1 MIVQKL
7 SIEKFRGFSQIEFEL
22 GQNLTVIAGQNGTQK
37 TTLLG
42 LISQPF
48 TINESTNPMKVEKPL
63 SGGSYKSGFSDKFK
77 LSPNFDKAK
86 QHEWTLEVKGETEA
100 FVIESIN
107 RDKSRGNI
115 RFWQKGD
122 RSKGSGYLQYPV
134 IYLSLHRLFPIG
146 EDKNVNEE
154 SDYEFTES
162 DISFLNEWYKKILL
176 IPDLQIN
183 KFYGLNSSQKK
194 TLGITTDLYDWRS
207 NSAGQDNL
215 GKILLAILSFKN
227 LSEKYKNNYKGGL
240 LVIDEI
246 DVTLYPASQLKLL
259 ELLRKSSSK
268 YKIQIIFSTHS
279 LTLLEA
285 CYNHS
290 IDLKL
295 KDQIR
300 LVYLKREDDF
310 IKIKENFSIEDIKDD
325 LHVTLSRIGK
335 KTNKIALFT
344 EDKECEIFLK
354 GLIKRNRASLLD
366 FVQCTMGCDSYLE
379 LIKRKVKGFNF
390 PESIICFDGDVKL
403 ENKKLKQ
410 INTFKNTIILPG
422 SLSPERVLANML
434 NKEKDSSKIWNEIQ
448 SRYTKQICFK
458 DYTIE
463 EILKDR
469 YKAKDWFKSQMIYWG
484 NGCSKIINIWISKN
498 SDEYN
503 IFLQKLDSILEKYKE
518 KINLE

>member
-1 MIVQKL
+1 MIVKKL
-7 SIEKFRGFSQIEFEL
+7 SVERFRGFDKIEFEL
-22 GQNLTVIAGQNGTQK
+22 GQNITAIAGQNGTQK

-48 TINESTNPMKVEKPL
+48 TITDSTNPMKIEKPL

-86 QHEWTLEVKGETEA
+86 HHEWSLFVEGKEDA
-100 FVIESIN
+100 FTVESID
-107 RDKSRGNI
+107 RDKEKGII

-146 EDKNVNEE
+146 EDKDVKEE
-154 SDYEFTES
+154 NDYELTES

-176 IPDLQIN
+176 IPDLKIN
-183 KFYGLNSSQKK
+183 KFDGLNSKQKR
-194 TLGITTDLYDWRS
+194 TLGVTTDLYDWRS

-215 GKILLAILSFKN
+215 GKILLSILSFKN
-227 LSEKYKNNYKGGL
+227 LSEKYKSAYKAGI

-259 ELLRKSSSK
+259 EFLRKSSSK

-279 LTLLEA
+279 ITLLEA

-290 IDLKL
+290 IDSKIEN
-295 KDQIR
+295 QIKI
-300 LVYLKREDDF
+300 VYLKREDDF
-310 IKIKENFSIEDIKDD
+310 IKIKENFSIDDIKDD
-325 LHVTLSRIGK
+325 LHVTLSTIGK
-335 KTNKIALFT
+335 ANNKIALFT

-354 GLIKRNRASLLD
+354 GLIKSKSSMLD
-366 FVQCTMGCDSYLE
+366 FVQCKMGCDSYLE

-390 PESIICFDGDVKL
+390 PESIICFDGDVEL
-403 ENKKLKQ
+403 ESRKIGL
-410 INTFKNTIILPG
+410 INSFKNTIVLPG

-434 NKEKDSSKIWNEIQ
+434 NKEKDASDIWNNIYHGY
-448 SRYTKQICFK
+448 SKQICFK
-458 DYTIE
+458 DISIE

-469 YKAKDWFKSQMIYWG
+469 VKAKDWFKSQMMYWG
-484 NGCSKIINIWISKN
+484 KGCRKIINIWISKN
-498 SDEYN
+498 SDEYKL
-503 IFLQKLDSILEKYKE
+503 FLDKFEIILKSYCPVKD
-518 KINLE
+518 